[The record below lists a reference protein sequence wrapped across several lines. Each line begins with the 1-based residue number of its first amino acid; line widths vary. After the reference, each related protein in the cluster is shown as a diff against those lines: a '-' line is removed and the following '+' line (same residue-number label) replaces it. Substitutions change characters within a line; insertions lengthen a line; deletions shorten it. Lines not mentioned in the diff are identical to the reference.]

1 VAGSS
6 QWQLACVPLLYGSVA
21 GDRGARCM
29 FLPQAVY
36 MLPRATLREQL
47 AYPMSGAAA
56 VGSGGVSAHQ
66 SDDTILSVL
75 EELHMPVTELMSRL
89 GGLDACH
96 SNWGVLL
103 PPGQRQA
110 LAAARAC
117 LHSPSLVVMDEATS
131 MVSTDTEL
139 AIYKALRARG
149 LAVLSVGHRE
159 SLRAVHDQVIDLIPA
174 AQVSG

>member
-1 VAGSS
+1 
-6 QWQLACVPLLYGSVA
+6 
-21 GDRGARCM
+21 M

-75 EELHMPVTELMSRL
+75 EELHMPVSELMSRL
-89 GGLDACH
+89 GGLDVCH

-174 AQVSG
+174 AQVSA